1 MLSSP
6 PAPNLT
12 HDGRDYVLEWDSP
25 WYVKYRSG
33 KELLILSK
41 PFFNTFDW
49 TILEKT
55 LPADLAAREIY
66 PAAAALY
73 VCGADH
79 DRIPAVWRDF
89 AAEKVGPGAAERMRA
104 GHADG
109 GKR

>member
-6 PAPNLT
+6 PTPNLT
-12 HDGRDYVLEWDSP
+12 HDGMDYVLEWDSP

-41 PFFNTFDW
+41 PFFGTFDW

-55 LPADLAAREIY
+55 QPADLAAREIY

-79 DRIPAVWRDF
+79 EKIPQVWREF
-89 AAEKVGPGAAERMRA
+89 AADKVGPGAAERMRA
-104 GHADG
+104 DHEAD
-109 GKR
+109 